1 MSSGGGKSP
10 KSTTTTTST
19 IPKFA
24 EPYAM
29 EMLGRTQAMIN
40 QGPQTYQGQRTAGFN
55 PMQEAA
61 FQGIAGM
68 QTNPGLQQAMGM
80 AGIAGLG
87 GLQNNRW
94 TDPGISQSYMSP
106 YMQNVV
112 QSQQEDAVRQAGIAN
127 NKMGFNAATS
137 GAFGGSRHALQQS
150 EADRALGYQL
160 GDIQAKGLQSAY
172 EQGNQAFNADEGRR
186 LQGLGLTGQSAAT
199 MAGIGNDQ
207 YNQQMGIY
215 GAQQDAGGKQQA
227 LEQQVYN
234 TDYQDFVD
242 RLNLPYEQMGFFS
255 NLLHGLPT
263 QNSEQV
269 YGSPNTTAQNVGTL
283 GGLASLYM
291 SGNSNSTTTKGG

>member
-1 MSSGGGKSP
+1 MSGGGSKAP

-55 PMQEAA
+55 PMQEQA
-61 FQGIAGM
+61 FRGIGGM
-68 QTNPGLQQAMGM
+68 QVNPGLQQSMGM

-94 TDPGISQSYMSP
+94 TDPGVSQSYMSP
-106 YMQNVV
+106 YMDNVV
-112 QSQQEDAVRQAGIAN
+112 KSQQEDAVRQHGIAS
-127 NKMGFNAATS
+127 NKLGASAATS
-137 GAFGGSRHALQQS
+137 GAFGGSRHAIENS
-150 EADRALGYQL
+150 EANRALGYQL
-160 GDIQAKGLQSAY
+160 GDIRAKGQQAAY
-172 EQGNQAFNADEGRR
+172 DQGFDAFNSDEGRR

-199 MAGIGNDQ
+199 MAGISGDQ

-215 GAQQDAGGKQQA
+215 GAQQDVGGKMQG
-227 LEQQVYN
+227 LEQQVLN

-255 NLLHGLPT
+255 DLLHGLPT
-263 QNSEQV
+263 NNSTSV
-269 YGSPNTTAQNVGTL
+269 YGSPNTAAQTVGTL

-291 SGNSNSTTTKGG
+291 GNSTSTTGKT